1 VAVHPD
7 DDRYTALVGQFVDLP
22 LVGRRI
28 PIIADEYVD
37 PEFGSGCVKITPAHD
52 FNDYQVGKR
61 HGVALVNM
69 LDENAAV
76 LAEAQVFNYDGTPRT
91 DTDPTLPTEY
101 AGLDRFAARNL
112 IVAAF
117 DQAGLLDKVADHT
130 LMVPRGDR
138 SGAVVE
144 PWLTDQWYV
153 DAKGLA
159 QPAIKAV
166 EDGDIEFVPK
176 QWENTYFAWMRD
188 IQDWCISRQL
198 WWGHQIPA
206 WYDADGTVY
215 VGRSEADVRQKH
227 QLSPAV
233 TLTQDEDVLDT
244 WFSSGLWTFSTLGW
258 PDNTPDLKTFHP
270 SSVLVT
276 GFDIIFF
283 WVARM
288 IMMTLHFM
296 KDDDGK
302 PQMPFKQVYVTGLI
316 RDENGQKMSKSKGNV
331 IDPIDLI
338 DGISADDLV
347 TKRTTGLMQPKLA
360 DKIEKNTRKSFPE
373 GFEPSGTDALRFTLT
388 SLASTGRDVKFDVKR
403 LEGYRNFCNKLWNAA
418 RYVQMNT
425 RTEDGE
431 ALDCGQLESSAEVT
445 LSLADRWIASRLQR
459 TEAEINK
466 HFQHYR
472 FDLASQALYDFV
484 WHEYCD
490 WYLELSKP
498 VFWDETA
505 TAEQLRGTRRTLIG
519 VLEAILRLAH
529 PIMPF
534 ISEEIWQSIRDLAG
548 KTGDT
553 IMLEPFPQADD
564 SRLDTLAEADIEWVK
579 GVIVGIRNI
588 RGEMNIPPSKAIP
601 VLLQNGSE
609 EDQRRLDDNRTFL
622 QKLAKLD
629 SLTWLSVGEVAPLSA
644 TQLVGELRVL
654 VPMADLIDV
663 KAELARLDKELS
675 KVDGELKRIN
685 GKLSNEKFTAKA
697 PAEVVAKEQEKADGL
712 QRTAAQLN
720 EQREKIKALG

>member
-1 VAVHPD
+1 
-7 DDRYTALVGQFVDLP
+7 
-22 LVGRRI
+22 
-28 PIIADEYVD
+28 
-37 PEFGSGCVKITPAHD
+37 
-52 FNDYQVGKR
+52 
-61 HGVALVNM
+61 
-69 LDENAAV
+69 
-76 LAEAQVFNYDGTPRT
+76 
-91 DTDPTLPTEY
+91 
-101 AGLDRFAARNL
+101 
-112 IVAAF
+112 
-117 DQAGLLDKVADHT
+117 
-130 LMVPRGDR
+130 
-138 SGAVVE
+138 
-144 PWLTDQWYV
+144 
-153 DAKGLA
+153 
-159 QPAIKAV
+159 
-166 EDGDIEFVPK
+166 
-176 QWENTYFAWMRD
+176 
-188 IQDWCISRQL
+188 
-198 WWGHQIPA
+198 
-206 WYDADGTVY
+206 
-215 VGRSEADVRQKH
+215 
-227 QLSPAV
+227 
-233 TLTQDEDVLDT
+233 
-244 WFSSGLWTFSTLGW
+244 
-258 PDNTPDLKTFHP
+258 
-270 SSVLVT
+270 
-276 GFDIIFF
+276 
-283 WVARM
+283 
-288 IMMTLHFM
+288 
-296 KDDDGK
+296 
-302 PQMPFKQVYVTGLI
+302 
-316 RDENGQKMSKSKGNV
+316 
-331 IDPIDLI
+331 
-338 DGISADDLV
+338 
-347 TKRTTGLMQPKLA
+347 
-360 DKIEKNTRKSFPE
+360 
-373 GFEPSGTDALRFTLT
+373 
-388 SLASTGRDVKFDVKR
+388 
-403 LEGYRNFCNKLWNAA
+403 
-418 RYVQMNT
+418 
-425 RTEDGE
+425 
-431 ALDCGQLESSAEVT
+431 
-445 LSLADRWIASRLQR
+445 
-459 TEAEINK
+459 NK